1 MRLIKYLFIFGLV
14 CGVIAAFG
22 VAGVIWHYS
31 RDLPSTEGLRDVRL
45 QVPLRIYSADHQLIG
60 EYGAER
66 REPLAYEDIPDPLI
80 KAFLAAEDD
89 RFFEH
94 PGVDYQ
100 GLLRAAWVLAL
111 TGEKAQGG
119 STITMQLARNFF
131 LSSEKSY
138 VRKIR
143 EILLALQ
150 MERQLNKREILTFY
164 LNKIFLGHRAYGIGA
179 AAKVYY
185 GKELDDLSLAQM
197 AMIAGLPKAP
207 SRYNPISGPQ
217 RALLRRNYV
226 LRRMH
231 ELEYIDQAAF
241 DAALA
246 EPISAELRR
255 ATIDVEAHY
264 VAEYARARIINQFGL
279 DAYTSGI
286 EVVTTID
293 GKSQKAAVSAL
304 RENLISYDLRHG
316 YRGPEAQFGDLGTQL
331 TDLAEDERA
340 ALLGPMLEEFSSV
353 GGLQPALV
361 LDVSESQILVW
372 SSASGVLALQP
383 AQQPY
388 KDLQQVLVQGDLVR
402 LRSSVNE
409 DGAATWALA
418 QVPEVQGALV
428 ALDPETGA
436 VQAMSG
442 GFDYFASKF
451 NRAMQAQ
458 RQPGSSFKPFVY
470 SAALEN
476 GFTPATV
483 INDAPVVFHD
493 AALGGAW
500 RPQNYSGRFYGPTP
514 LRTGLYNSRNLVAI
528 RVLEG
533 AGLDTVRNYVTRF
546 GFDRDRVPRDLS
558 MALGTGVFSPLE
570 MAGAYAVFANGGYR
584 IEPYLIEQVRTAE
597 GEILHQAM
605 PPSVCEAQCQRER
618 EAERQAQ
625 SELDEV
631 RAALGTAELNEDEQG
646 LAFPPEAE
654 RAISAA
660 NAYVMTDMLRDVV
673 QRGTARRARQL
684 GRDDLAGKT
693 GTTNDQIDAWFCGFN
708 AQHVAV
714 SWVGFDDIKPL
725 GARETGSQAALP
737 MWMNYMAVALDGVP
751 NQVRPQ
757 PAGVVSARIDP
768 ETGLLAS
775 YGELNAQFEI
785 FIEGHLPEAADYGY
799 TAQDGSVTEGAPPPS
814 REDELLED
822 IF

>member
-14 CGVIAAFG
+14 CGVLAAIG
-22 VAGVIWHYS
+22 VAGVIWHFS
-31 RDLPSTEGLRDVRL
+31 QDLPSTEGLRDVRL
-45 QVPLRIYSADHQLIG
+45 QVPLRIYSADRQLIG

-66 REPLAYEDIPDPLI
+66 REPLAYQDIPEPLI

-143 EILLALQ
+143 EILLAVQ
-150 MERQLNKREILTFY
+150 MEQQLSKQEILTFY

-231 ELEYIDQAAF
+231 ELGYIDAAAF
-241 DAALA
+241 ELALE

-264 VAEYARARIINQFGL
+264 VAEYARGRIINQFGL
-279 DAYTSGI
+279 EAYTSGI
-286 EVVTTID
+286 EVITTID
-293 GKSQKAAVSAL
+293 SGSQRAAVSAL
-304 RENLISYDLRHG
+304 RENLINYDLRHG
-316 YRGPEAQFGDLGTQL
+316 YRGPEAQFGDLGQDWSRL
-331 TDLAEDERA
+331 DAAELEG
-340 ALLGPMLEEFSSV
+340 LLGPMLEEFSSV
-353 GGLQPALV
+353 GGLAPALV
-361 LDVSESQILVW
+361 LEVSEAQIRVW
-372 SSASGVLALQP
+372 SSDSGVLALDPQ
-383 AQQPY
+383 AQPY
-388 KDLQQVLVQGDLVR
+388 KALQETLVQGDLVR
-402 LRSSVNE
+402 LR
-409 DGAATWALA
+409 ATRAEGDEVVWSLA

-428 ALDPETGA
+428 ALDPESGA

-514 LRTGLYNSRNLVAI
+514 LRSGLYNSRNLVAI

-546 GFDRDRVPRDLS
+546 GFERDRVPRDLS

-584 IEPYLIEQVRTAE
+584 IEPYLIEQVVTAE
-597 GEILHQAM
+597 GEVLHQAM
-605 PPSVCEAQCQRER
+605 PPTVCESACQRER
-618 EAERQAQ
+618 DAQRLAQAELQ
-625 SELDEV
+625 EV
-631 RAALGTAELNEDEQG
+631 REAMGTAALAAEGAATLE
-646 LAFPPEAE
+646 FPPAAE

-708 AQHVAV
+708 ARHVAV

-725 GARETGSQAALP
+725 GPRETGSQAALP
-737 MWMNYMAVALDGVP
+737 MWMAYMATALDGVP
-751 NQVRPQ
+751 SQVRPQ

-775 YGELNAQFEI
+775 YGAANAQFEI

-799 TAQDGSVTEGAPPPS
+799 TTSDGGISEGAPPS